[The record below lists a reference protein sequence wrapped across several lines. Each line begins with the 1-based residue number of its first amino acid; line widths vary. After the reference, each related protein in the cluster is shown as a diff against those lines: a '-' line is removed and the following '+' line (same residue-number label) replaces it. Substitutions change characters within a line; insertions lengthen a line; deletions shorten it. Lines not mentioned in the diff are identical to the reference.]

1 MRVFKTKWFAREA
14 RSHAITDEELC
25 RAILETEQGKAD
37 AHGGGV
43 FKKRLHQNR
52 ERAIIL
58 AKGGIN
64 WFYTFLYAKQD
75 MSNINSQELAG
86 FRELAKHYAFLTKA
100 QLTAMINTKELTEIC
115 YDCKN

>member
-1 MRVFKTKWFAREA
+1 MFKTKWFAREA

-37 AHGGGV
+37 ALGGGV

-58 AKGGIN
+58 A
-64 WFYTFLYAKQD
+64 
-75 MSNINSQELAG
+75 
-86 FRELAKHYAFLTKA
+86 
-100 QLTAMINTKELTEIC
+100 
-115 YDCKN
+115 

>member
-37 AHGGGV
+37 ALGGGV

-58 AKGGIN
+58 AKGEAIGFTRFYMQNRICRTSIVRN
-64 WFYTFLYAKQD
+64 WL
-75 MSNINSQELAG
+75 G
-86 FRELAKHYAFLTKA
+86 FVKL
-100 QLTAMINTKELTEIC
+100 QSIMPS
-115 YDCKN
+115 

>member
-37 AHGGGV
+37 VLGGGV
-43 FKKRLHQNR
+43 FKKRLHKNR

-58 AKGGIN
+58 AKGEAIGFTRFYMRNRICRTLIVRN
-64 WFYTFLYAKQD
+64 WL
-75 MSNINSQELAG
+75 G
-86 FRELAKHYAFLTKA
+86 FVNL
-100 QLTAMINTKELTEIC
+100 QSIMPS
-115 YDCKN
+115 

>member
-37 AHGGGV
+37 ALGGGV

-58 AKGGIN
+58 AKGG
-64 WFYTFLYAKQD
+64 KQ
-75 MSNINSQELAG
+75 LVLHV
-86 FRELAKHYAFLTKA
+86 F
-100 QLTAMINTKELTEIC
+100 IC
-115 YDCKN
+115 KTGYVEHQ

>member
-37 AHGGGV
+37 ALGGGV

-58 AKGGIN
+58 AKGESIGFTRFYMQNRICRTLIVRN
-64 WFYTFLYAKQD
+64 WL
-75 MSNINSQELAG
+75 G
-86 FRELAKHYAFLTKA
+86 FVNL
-100 QLTAMINTKELTEIC
+100 QSIMPS
-115 YDCKN
+115 

>member
-37 AHGGGV
+37 ALGGGV

-58 AKGGIN
+58 AKGEAIGFTRFYMQNRICRTSVVRN
-64 WFYTFLYAKQD
+64 WL
-75 MSNINSQELAG
+75 G
-86 FRELAKHYAFLTKA
+86 FVKL
-100 QLTAMINTKELTEIC
+100 QSIMPS
-115 YDCKN
+115 

>member
-25 RAILETEQGKAD
+25 RAIVEAEPGKAD
-37 AHGGGV
+37 ALGGGV

-58 AKGGIN
+58 AKGEAIGFTRFYMQNRICRTSIVRN
-64 WFYTFLYAKQD
+64 WL
-75 MSNINSQELAG
+75 G
-86 FRELAKHYAFLTKA
+86 FVNL
-100 QLTAMINTKELTEIC
+100 QSIMPS
-115 YDCKN
+115 

>member
-25 RAILETEQGKAD
+25 RVILETEQGKAD
-37 AHGGGV
+37 ALGGGV

-58 AKGGIN
+58 AKGEAIGFTRFYMQNRICRTSIVRN
-64 WFYTFLYAKQD
+64 WL
-75 MSNINSQELAG
+75 G
-86 FRELAKHYAFLTKA
+86 FVNL
-100 QLTAMINTKELTEIC
+100 QSIMPS
-115 YDCKN
+115 

>member
-37 AHGGGV
+37 ALGGGV

-52 ERAIIL
+52 ESVQLFWRKEEAIGFTRFYMQNRICRTS
-58 AKGGIN
+58 IVRN
-64 WFYTFLYAKQD
+64 WL
-75 MSNINSQELAG
+75 G
-86 FRELAKHYAFLTKA
+86 FVKL
-100 QLTAMINTKELTEIC
+100 QSIMPS
-115 YDCKN
+115 

>member
-37 AHGGGV
+37 ALGGGV

-58 AKGGIN
+58 AKGGSN
-64 WFYTFLYAKQD
+64 WFYTFLYANRICRT
-75 MSNINSQELAG
+75 SIVRNWLG
-86 FRELAKHYAFLTKA
+86 FVNL
-100 QLTAMINTKELTEIC
+100 QSIMPS
-115 YDCKN
+115 

>member
-14 RSHAITDEELC
+14 GSHAITDEELC

-37 AHGGGV
+37 ALGGGV

-58 AKGGIN
+58 AKRGKQLVLHVFYMQNRICRTSIVRN
-64 WFYTFLYAKQD
+64 WL
-75 MSNINSQELAG
+75 G
-86 FRELAKHYAFLTKA
+86 FVNL
-100 QLTAMINTKELTEIC
+100 QSIMPS
-115 YDCKN
+115 

>member
-37 AHGGGV
+37 ALGGGV

-58 AKGGIN
+58 AKGEAIGFTRFYMQNRICRTSIVRN
-64 WFYTFLYAKQD
+64 WL
-75 MSNINSQELAG
+75 G
-86 FRELAKHYAFLTKA
+86 FVNL
-100 QLTAMINTKELTEIC
+100 QSIMPS
-115 YDCKN
+115 

>member
-37 AHGGGV
+37 ALGGGV

-58 AKGGIN
+58 AKGEAIGFTRFYMQNRICRTSIVRN
-64 WFYTFLYAKQD
+64 WL
-75 MSNINSQELAG
+75 G
-86 FRELAKHYAFLTKA
+86 FVNLQSIMPY
-100 QLTAMINTKELTEIC
+100 
-115 YDCKN
+115 